1 MPQLNSQSEDQL
13 FMVFVE
19 IVDFHK
25 FDELVE
31 KHMAW
36 LTRKFE
42 EGIFVVTGGLF
53 EDEGQKSNRA
63 LAILQAPS
71 IQAVHEL
78 MSDDPFVVNS
88 VCQYTFR
95 RYEPRMHTE
104 ALSRLLPLKNSASV
118 APR

>member
-1 MPQLNSQSEDQL
+1 MPELCSQSDYQL

-19 IVDFHK
+19 IVDFNK

-42 EGIFVVTGGLF
+42 EGVFVVTGGLF
-53 EDEGQKSNRA
+53 EDEGPKSNRA
-63 LAILQAPS
+63 LAIAQAPNL
-71 IQAVHEL
+71 QVLQEL
-78 MSDDPFVVNS
+78 LSDDPFVVNS

-95 RYEPRMHTE
+95 RYLPRMHTE
-104 ALSRLLPLKNSASV
+104 ALGRLLSLDNSTSV
-118 APR
+118 ALR